1 MRRENILSVYRKKR
15 LTQGNPLQRQ
25 STQRYLNAPFAH
37 SCTIPRVWNMAAL
50 PLPGQTTVNEMSCII
65 ESCGNTLPS
74 STFVCMKNLLSQN
87 VKMEMV
93 SKTARQQAV
102 GKITAQKYSSYVK
115 AIVQSKMNHLLRMF
129 LLSLA
134 HVIPN
139 LYTFVLLTQKQTF

>member
-1 MRRENILSVYRKKR
+1 M
-15 LTQGNPLQRQ
+15 
-25 STQRYLNAPFAH
+25 
-37 SCTIPRVWNMAAL
+37 
-50 PLPGQTTVNEMSCII
+50 
-65 ESCGNTLPS
+65 
-74 STFVCMKNLLSQN
+74 
-87 VKMEMV
+87 KMEKV

-139 LYTFVLLTQKQTF
+139 LYKFVLLTHKQTF